1 MSLIP
6 DSLSNSMNKLPA
18 KRSEFINNVNK
29 FIVDNNIVGTAAG
42 VSIALVTKDAI
53 QSLVK
58 DIIIPGI
65 IFLLLKLNIQSI
77 TRVLP
82 GNETFQISNFI
93 KEFISW
99 LFVVIITFVFV
110 RFAFEGILGID
121 EKDINQNSEKNTTN
135 QTSVNAAAIHKEGF
149 YWK

>member
-1 MSLIP
+1 
-6 DSLSNSMNKLPA
+6 MNKLPA
-18 KRSEFINNVNK
+18 KRSEFIKNVNK

-82 GNETFQISNFI
+82 GNETFQIRNFI

-121 EKDINQNSEKNTTN
+121 EKDINPNSEKNTTN
-135 QTSVNAAAIHKEGF
+135 
-149 YWK
+149 

>member
-6 DSLSNSMNKLPA
+6 DSLPNSMNKLPA
-18 KRSEFINNVNK
+18 KRSEFIKNVNK

-82 GNETFQISNFI
+82 GNETFQIRNFI

-121 EKDINQNSEKNTTN
+121 EKDINPNSEKNTTN
-135 QTSVNAAAIHKEGF
+135 
-149 YWK
+149 